1 MSVSIYAGN
10 FNKDN
15 NVKETSINYKENVSN
30 KTNGVNGIFSGVVM
44 SEGQDN
50 SRLAD
55 NTYESLLK
63 EADDVKQQ
71 IMNSASTAQISFKAL
86 VKKLSGMEAVDI
98 TGDGFN
104 ITDATK
110 DDMVSII
117 DKIRIE
123 LAMHSD
129 NYVAYGTGVS
139 ADAIESVA
147 GAGASNEL
155 KQRLSGTGL
164 CIDDDTAI
172 QVQSALDMAASIT
185 ELSESAKYYMIANDI
200 APTID
205 GIYKAENAVSTRPA
219 NSGYEISFKEFNA
232 MRPQIESLIN
242 KAGLEVNLRNLNNAQ
257 DLINNNIP
265 VTEKTLKYKAVL
277 DSLNLKGLD
286 TQEGQ
291 DNVLSKI
298 ADQLAIG
305 DEPKDTPLTS
315 DPSIWDNVKN
325 AIVTLANASYDD
337 IVNVVS
343 SGKTFTIDSLRIVM
357 QVGWSESA
365 ESQQYYVQDTG
376 YNQGVYNNQIDES
389 YAGNQAYQQPYGYNA
404 QKAYNTL
411 VEARLL
417 LTAGTGVILEKSN
430 TSLLYTPLE
439 QINEQIKAL
448 EANGTLYAGNTQM
461 YNDVLDVRKA
471 LYDIETAP
479 AQMYEKLMKSD
490 PYKLSISMVSGI
502 ASGMTSRYAKAIDTY
517 ETTGTK
523 VREDLDDSIIKAV
536 NNSAEGIMDEL
547 NLENT
552 QENRDVI
559 KLLASNNI
567 DINKEN
573 VERARRIYT
582 TLNNLV
588 DNMKPETVVKMI
600 DDGINPMNT
609 DIWTV
614 NDYLSSMNQGATK
627 DNEEKYSKFLYK
639 LDKTGGINETKKKQF
654 IGIYQMMNIFTRDAG
669 VCAGALMKQG
679 KEITMGNLISAYTS
693 RKHSGIDVTI
703 DDSVGLGD
711 KETISYFESLFAKSQ
726 KFITPNTLKNSD
738 NESPIEHQNVEAF
751 ANGLAEHYDEAV
763 ENELDSSYIEEVTK
777 KAEQADAE
785 VVRELRR
792 AGINENIGNINA
804 VNELMATGQLMAY
817 TRKHAG
823 QGSKSIYGDN
833 IIDSSDKLKEVL
845 DSRDKLEAMY
855 TNLEEAAGDELE
867 EAIESSLTGTAK
879 ESVDY
884 DTFEEL
890 RISNRQIRYIS
901 NLARRNDYRVPYVK
915 NGQAGLINLTFVAD
929 DNDKGKISIK
939 MNTASWGE
947 LSVEAKVT
955 QSDVSMYVK
964 QDSRIVLPE
973 DRSIYKYFQ
982 NIEGELKEQFGYDN
996 VRINC
1001 VRVPDVKYTTYEDSG
1016 AKIPSDRLYKIA
1028 SAITG
1033 VFFGA

>member
-1 MSVSIYAGN
+1 
-10 FNKDN
+10 
-15 NVKETSINYKENVSN
+15 
-30 KTNGVNGIFSGVVM
+30 
-44 SEGQDN
+44 
-50 SRLAD
+50 
-55 NTYESLLK
+55 
-63 EADDVKQQ
+63 
-71 IMNSASTAQISFKAL
+71 
-86 VKKLSGMEAVDI
+86 
-98 TGDGFN
+98 
-104 ITDATK
+104 
-110 DDMVSII
+110 
-117 DKIRIE
+117 
-123 LAMHSD
+123 
-129 NYVAYGTGVS
+129 
-139 ADAIESVA
+139 
-147 GAGASNEL
+147 
-155 KQRLSGTGL
+155 
-164 CIDDDTAI
+164 
-172 QVQSALDMAASIT
+172 
-185 ELSESAKYYMIANDI
+185 
-200 APTID
+200 
-205 GIYKAENAVSTRPA
+205 
-219 NSGYEISFKEFNA
+219 
-232 MRPQIESLIN
+232 
-242 KAGLEVNLRNLNNAQ
+242 
-257 DLINNNIP
+257 
-265 VTEKTLKYKAVL
+265 
-277 DSLNLKGLD
+277 
-286 TQEGQ
+286 
-291 DNVLSKI
+291 
-298 ADQLAIG
+298 
-305 DEPKDTPLTS
+305 
-315 DPSIWDNVKN
+315 
-325 AIVTLANASYDD
+325 
-337 IVNVVS
+337 
-343 SGKTFTIDSLRIVM
+343 
-357 QVGWSESA
+357 
-365 ESQQYYVQDTG
+365 
-376 YNQGVYNNQIDES
+376 
-389 YAGNQAYQQPYGYNA
+389 
-404 QKAYNTL
+404 
-411 VEARLL
+411 
-417 LTAGTGVILEKSN
+417 
-430 TSLLYTPLE
+430 
-439 QINEQIKAL
+439 
-448 EANGTLYAGNTQM
+448 
-461 YNDVLDVRKA
+461 
-471 LYDIETAP
+471 
-479 AQMYEKLMKSD
+479 
-490 PYKLSISMVSGI
+490 
-502 ASGMTSRYAKAIDTY
+502 
-517 ETTGTK
+517 
-523 VREDLDDSIIKAV
+523 
-536 NNSAEGIMDEL
+536 
-547 NLENT
+547 
-552 QENRDVI
+552 
-559 KLLASNNI
+559 
-567 DINKEN
+567 
-573 VERARRIYT
+573 
-582 TLNNLV
+582 
-588 DNMKPETVVKMI
+588 
-600 DDGINPMNT
+600 MNT

-751 ANGLAEHYDEAV
+751 ANELAEHYDEAV

-817 TRKHAG
+817 TRKHG
-823 QGSKSIYGDN
+823 NQGSKSIYGEN
-833 IIDSSDKLKEVL
+833 IIDSNDKLKEVL

-867 EAIESSLTGTAK
+867 EAIESSLTGTA
-879 ESVDY
+879 EDPVDY

-964 QDSRIVLPE
+964 QDSRIVLSE

-982 NIEGELKEQFGYDN
+982 QIEGDLKEQFGYDN